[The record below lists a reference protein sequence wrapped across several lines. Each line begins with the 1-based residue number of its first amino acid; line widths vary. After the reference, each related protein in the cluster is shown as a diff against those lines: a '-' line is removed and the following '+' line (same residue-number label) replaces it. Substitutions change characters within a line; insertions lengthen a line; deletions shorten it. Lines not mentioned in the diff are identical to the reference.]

1 MVFSELLAAGAFP
14 VALEITPPQKPLPKV
29 LMRRAALLGPAA
41 RAINVIQ
48 RPGRQSS
55 LDASLHLQATGI
67 QPVWHLVV
75 RGRTRE
81 DLAADFARAAAGG
94 IRQVL
99 CIRGDHAGETAGALT
114 IRDTVL
120 LAAESLP
127 GATIGVTFDQY
138 LPNPDRV
145 LRNLW
150 PKLDAG
156 ASYVQTQPV
165 FSVDLLEEMADRIK
179 QGRPET
185 RVVTM
190 AMPLLS
196 LAAAEKIEARIGLA
210 LPPELRHRL
219 EAGGDPWEAFDETMA
234 ALVASPLVDAVAVM
248 TFEMDAPPLIG
259 ARIVESLRNAGVDC
273 PLLA

>member
-55 LDASLHLQATGI
+55 LEASLHLRSEGI
-67 QPVWHLVV
+67 QPVWHLVL

-81 DLAADFARAAAGG
+81 DLTVDLARAAEGG

-99 CIRGDHAGETAGALT
+99 CIRGDHAGGDDRLT
-114 IRDTVL
+114 IREAVRLT
-120 LAAESLP
+120 AEALP

-138 LPNPDRV
+138 LPNRERV
-145 LRNLW
+145 LRNLI

-165 FSVDLLEEMADRIK
+165 FSMDLLDETADRIK
-179 QGRPET
+179 QARPET

-196 LAAAEKIEARIGLA
+196 LTAAEKIEARIGLA
-210 LPPELRHRL
+210 LPSALRHRL
-219 EAGGDPWEAFDETMA
+219 EAGGDPWEAFDETVA
-234 ALVASPLVDAVAVM
+234 SLVASPLVDAVAVM

-259 ARIVESLRNAGVDC
+259 ARIVESLRRAGVDC